1 MDTCVHDIPSTATC
15 TTCTPL
21 DDFSNY
27 WTAVLFFRAQNGTF
41 KRVNTV
47 GDGLG
52 FNASNGGQTVY
63 YLTNGSVTA
72 FAPGFRMT
80 VGNPSFK
87 TAAQLEEYPLLFF
100 TCLENPWTR
109 NAGTTQFPNTTCAD
123 GIMAT
128 IRFPTCWNGVDLDSA
143 DHQSHTAYP
152 SSNGTCPD
160 THPVTIPQVFIE
172 TFWDTTPF
180 NDESLWPTDGTQ
192 PFWWSFNDN
201 LGYGIHADYV
211 YGWKGDSLQK
221 ALDANCT
228 SDLIVNN
235 LNCSV
240 LPEQT
245 IEQAN
250 QCTQASV
257 IQEDI
262 DDWLPTMPGQKVV

>member
-1 MDTCVHDIPSTATC
+1 MHYWRALLGTATFTGAVNASDWLFLPTGAMLRFSCSELVVERLDPVVFPGVAPSPHLHQVSGGDAFNVTMNTSVHDIPSTATC

-41 KRVNTV
+41 KRVNTI

-109 NAGTTQFPNTTCAD
+109 NAGTTQFPNTTCAG

-152 SSNGTCPD
+152 S
-160 THPVTIPQVFIE
+160 
-172 TFWDTTPF
+172 
-180 NDESLWPTDGTQ
+180 
-192 PFWWSFNDN
+192 
-201 LGYGIHADYV
+201 
-211 YGWKGDSLQK
+211 
-221 ALDANCT
+221 
-228 SDLIVNN
+228 
-235 LNCSV
+235 
-240 LPEQT
+240 
-245 IEQAN
+245 
-250 QCTQASV
+250 
-257 IQEDI
+257 
-262 DDWLPTMPGQKVV
+262 